1 MKVRKIVTGAASS
14 LGLVVGFAA
23 LAGATPVSSINHTGP
38 DSYNKIKNRVSSYVK
53 VENENEIS
61 VRNHNYQSAWTG
73 DAKVWGNTTG
83 GGAYTGDAT
92 NTNSFDANV
101 TVHNSTPTG
110 TWAPVHHEDGMGG
123 GSISNTGPDSYNTID
138 SSVKSTVKVEN
149 ENEINVDNSN
159 YQKASTG
166 DATVSHNTTGG
177 DAVTGDATN
186 TNSTSVSINV
196 SN

>member
-1 MKVRKIVTGAASS
+1 MKVRKFVTGTASS

-38 DSYNKIKNRVSSYVK
+38 HSHNSIKDRVSSYVK

-61 VRNHNYQSAWTG
+61 VSNHNYQSAWTG
-73 DAKVWGNTTG
+73 DATVSHNTTG

-92 NTNSFDANV
+92 NTNSFHANV
-101 TVHNSTPTG
+101 SVENSVPTQ
-110 TWAPVHHEDGMGG
+110 TWMPAGHEGGG
-123 GSISNTGPDSYNTID
+123 GSISYTGPDSHNTVD
-138 SSVKSTVKVEN
+138 NSVNSVVKVEN
-149 ENEINVDNSN
+149 ENEISINNSN

-186 TNSTSVSINV
+186 TNSTSVTLNV
-196 SN
+196 SNN